1 MNKIFIWLLLCISS
15 SVLAQNTKGL
25 TEFNINVGTM
35 LSSFSYEDVNGDA
48 NEEIRYRSG
57 KTYSL
62 NFGFK
67 LGQKH
72 KLCPELIYQEFG
84 ANSTHNSSPMEWTLN
99 YLGTGIGYS
108 YLAFNTEFFSLSP
121 SLYMHIN
128 YMLRG
133 SQIIGENQ
141 YDIREQDLFKPFDL
155 TTSLNLNTR
164 FKVMDKLQINLDYR
178 YVFGLSNIEN
188 TNEHEK
194 TKNKGHLATIGLT
207 FNL

>member
-1 MNKIFIWLLLCISS
+1 MNKIFICLFLFISS
-15 SVLAQNTKGL
+15 SILSQNAKGL
-25 TEFNINVGTM
+25 TEFNINIGTI
-35 LSSFSYEDVNGDA
+35 LSSFYYQDVNGDA
-48 NEEIRYRSG
+48 NEDIRYRNG

-84 ANSTHNSSPMEWTLN
+84 ANSTYDSSPMEWTLN
-99 YLGTGIGYS
+99 YLGMGIGYS
-108 YLAFNTEFFSLSP
+108 YLAFNTESFSISP
-121 SLYMHIN
+121 SLYMHVN
-128 YMLRG
+128 YMSRG
-133 SQIIGENQ
+133 TQMIGENQ
-141 YDIREQDLFKPFDL
+141 YDLREQDLFKPFDL

-188 TNEHEK
+188 TNGDEK